1 MRGNIIINWI
11 YKHNLNSPFFFLTHV
26 HKVIYRRSELNWILL
41 TAKKELDHRTKKQHD
56 TIKELDHAE
65 KQLKLNLH
73 WFNGH
78 SNYNGSEMIL
88 LTSPTST
95 TIFMVQ
101 LQHSDSVV
109 DSDTMSLNLN
119 GWSPEWFDLL
129 SRFFSY

>member
-1 MRGNIIINWI
+1 MNLIEL
-11 YKHNLNSPFFFLTHV
+11 YFKHS
-26 HKVIYRRSELNWILL
+26 
-41 TAKKELDHRTKKQHD
+41 KERTRDHRTRKQLD

-65 KQLKLNLH
+65 EQLKLNLH

-109 DSDTMSLNLN
+109 DSDTMSLISMA
-119 GWSPEWFDLL
+119 WSPE
-129 SRFFSY
+129 